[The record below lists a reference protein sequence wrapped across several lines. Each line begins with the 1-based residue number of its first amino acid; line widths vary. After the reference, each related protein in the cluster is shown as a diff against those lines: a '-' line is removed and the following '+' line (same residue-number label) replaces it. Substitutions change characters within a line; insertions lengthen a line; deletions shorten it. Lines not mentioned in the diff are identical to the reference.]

1 MKREELEK
9 LGLEKDA
16 IDQIMALHGQTV
28 EKHKTEL
35 ATVKTEMQTVKDQ
48 LAEAGKQIEGF
59 KSLDIDGVKK
69 SADEWKAKA
78 EAAEKSAAE
87 QVAKLK
93 FDTAL
98 TSALSS
104 AKAKNAK
111 AVQALLD
118 ANALKYN
125 DADGSIVG
133 LSEQL
138 EKIKAENDYLFES
151 ITPIPQIVKGGNNQP
166 VMSDALTAAMRQG
179 AGLK

>member
-16 IDQIMALHGQTV
+16 IEKIMTLHGQAV
-28 EKHKTEL
+28 EKHKADLSAAKVEADAL
-35 ATVKTEMQTVKDQ
+35 KAQ
-48 LAEAGKQIEGF
+48 LQDASNQIESF

-69 SADEWKAKA
+69 QADEWKAKA
-78 EAAEKSAAE
+78 EQAQADAAAQIQKI
-87 QVAKLK
+87 K

-98 TSALSS
+98 TSALSE
-104 AKAKNAK
+104 AKAKNPK

-133 LSEQL
+133 LKEQL

-151 ITPIPQIVKGGNNQP
+151 TEVTPRIVAGGNNQHLQ
-166 VMSDALTAAMRQG
+166 VDALTAAMRQG